1 MVSHHEKSYGE
12 EGNHVLHKIISI
24 GVCRNLSRTIVTIAN
39 QNMGLKIKNCVTL
52 YSGSRIFCMWT
63 ATSPPNRPMV
73 FVSCFIK

>member
-1 MVSHHEKSYGE
+1 MVSHHEKSYSE
-12 EGNHVLHKIISI
+12 EGNLVVHKIVSV
-24 GVCRNLSRTIVTIAN
+24 GVCRNLSTTIVTIAN